1 MSTSYGTIT
10 ITNETEAKKAARYFL
25 HSSGGSYVIAG
36 TQNFSPNDESTYGY
50 NTRIGTSEIQ
60 LRYNAIPLA
69 EWGNNKLI
77 FYDTT
82 NAAIAQGSLNPLMS
96 LTSDGLTFL
105 KRGTNTSAAVLT
117 GNGLE
122 IKEGAISLG
131 VIPSG
136 ETKHPFE
143 VNSNGELYAD
153 NAYIKGV
160 INATNGEFNGNIN
173 ARSGKI
179 GNWYIL
185 EGTSYVCQDDL
196 IGEGGWTISTYN
208 SEEQLQYYDS
218 YGSISPRE
226 LIPTSIQIKFSGSLN
241 GLNINDNNLYTYETP
256 SLDTEYVIRYSNLD
270 VAVVKV
276 TFSGTYHTF
285 YMTKILNDNIT
296 LEVWYYNYTI
306 IDSDNGCLYY
316 NNSTPGN
323 SNSVVLSGKGKI
335 SSNSIAGSD
344 TGLSWRMAVGNN
356 FGVTTNGTLYASN
369 ATISG
374 HLKALTLSTGNRTSS
389 STGTAGTYI
398 DENGAIYVGSDNAFQ
413 VSAAGAVTATSGS
426 IGGWKIGGDT
436 AHSLWYSGSSSV
448 TTPAG
453 ALGSG
458 LILSPGGIYSST
470 KPGGSS
476 SVLPAYKTWAFTAG
490 DQFGVTTDGIL
501 YANGANLQGIVISG
515 YVTEGDAEDIAEEAV
530 KQYIKADASGI
541 KIAKNVGS
549 ATSYNYIDS
558 TGMKLYYDQKLSAQ
572 FSSTGLTIYNSSG
585 SSSTEIAHFLGSGA
599 VIKSSTSDKYISL
612 NSNALSFYNT
622 NSLCGS
628 LKFSSYAASTS
639 TGNYLNINTNYNHSY
654 TADIKVST
662 NTNTSRVSIGVS
674 APGNYGVD
682 LDMYCTPNNL
692 DNNYE
697 ILSLYDNIGSTTS
710 QELLTITANGNLFIG
725 GTLYLDSGTDRM
737 VGATLSGTTTPTSS
751 IGKIG
756 DIYIKYKS

>member
-36 TQNFSPNDESTYGY
+36 TQNFNPSDESTYGY

-82 NAAIAQGSLNPLMS
+82 NVAIAQGSLNPLMS

-131 VIPSG
+131 IIPSG

-285 YMTKILNDNIT
+285 YMTKILNDNII

-335 SSNSIAGSD
+335 SSNSIAGSN

-356 FGVTTNGTLYASN
+356 FGVTTDGTLYASGAN
-369 ATISG
+369 ISG
-374 HLKALTLSTGNRTSS
+374 YIN
-389 STGTAGTYI
+389 AG
-398 DENGAIYVGSDNAFQ
+398 
-413 VSAAGAVTATSGS
+413 SGS

-436 AHSLWYSGSSSV
+436 AHSLWYSGNSSI

-453 ALGSG
+453 ALGNG

-470 KPGGSS
+470 KPGSS
-476 SVLPAYKTWAFTAG
+476 TGLLPADKTWAFTAG
-490 DQFGVTTDGIL
+490 DQFGVTTSGEL
-501 YANGANLQGIVISG
+501 Y
-515 YVTEGDAEDIAEEAV
+515 
-530 KQYIKADASGI
+530 ASGI
-541 KIAKNVGS
+541 NLTNINVGTIAISDVDGLSSALSSAGAS
-549 ATSYNYIDS
+549 ATYYIGGRWDPDYPNDS
-558 TGMKLYYDQKLSAQ
+558 SKYGIALATSNPSSSSTKNFNFLNTDGMKIYKEISGNAVRVAQ
-572 FSSTGLTIYNSSG
+572 FGETVMLGPNIVGKNMIKIDNSGIYLGNIQNNNQFYSTAYFTQTESGMGDSEDYHLTLNNNGLTIYKPESERGETDGTMLTIATTPVYDDQDEITGYVGAIGNSYWDM
-585 SSSTEIAHFLGSGA
+585 ASGA
-599 VIKSSTSDKYISL
+599 SHQEYINFFDNDLNFFVGDGGWDTYRREVTIDFVANRKPSTHYGIYV
-612 NSNALSFYNT
+612 NNEPVPV
-622 NSLCGS
+622 C
-628 LKFSSYAASTS
+628 FSG
-639 TGNYLNINTNYNHSY
+639 TGAPSP
-654 TADIKVST
+654 
-662 NTNTSRVSIGVS
+662 SIGR
-674 APGNYGVD
+674 P
-682 LDMYCTPNNL
+682 
-692 DNNYE
+692 
-697 ILSLYDNIGSTTS
+697 
-710 QELLTITANGNLFIG
+710 
-725 GTLYLDSGTDRM
+725 
-737 VGATLSGTTTPTSS
+737 
-751 IGKIG
+751 G
-756 DIYIKYKS
+756 DIYIKYTTI